1 MSKESIT
8 ELSKK
13 ESSLIE
19 KYIKLKNDKK
29 KNEENIEA
37 MKDS

>member
-29 KNEENIEA
+29 R
-37 MKDS
+37 MKKILRL